1 MRALPEPA
9 PLTMTDTASST
20 PNPIP
25 PDALAAL
32 APADIQRQAALS
44 AQDAFARVFRLTVG
58 EGDAARIKGV
68 EALSKTLLDWAA
80 QAQDDEAS
88 ALRLALVIAGVDQWG
103 LAYSQAFGLA
113 AIPGLS
119 ELVGAVRNALDE
131 RAEARFQRHFEA
143 LDAAE
148 GNAIDFKIELRR
160 AIHLALWHAMIACE
174 SRAEADVVLSHL
186 GGMMVGLVRL
196 MPALGWRLVADSVAH
211 IQIRC
216 LAESLATDGVARDS
230 NEALFQALARELPA
244 DKRDLVMA
252 HAARSVIE
260 WQQAARQG
268 GDRVH

>member
-1 MRALPEPA
+1 M
-9 PLTMTDTASST
+9 S
-20 PNPIP
+20 
-25 PDALAAL
+25 
-32 APADIQRQAALS
+32 
-44 AQDAFARVFRLTVG
+44 
-58 EGDAARIKGV
+58 RI
-68 EALSKTLLDWAA
+68 LLDWARSA
-80 QAQDDEAS
+80 PDDEAA
-88 ALRLALVIAGVDQWG
+88 ALRLAMVMAGVDQWG
-103 LAYSQAFGLA
+103 VAYSGAFGLA

-119 ELVGAVRNALDE
+119 ELVGSVRTALDE
-131 RAEARFQRHFEA
+131 RAEARFQRFFET

-148 GNAIDFKIELRR
+148 GNVIDFKIDLRR

-174 SRAEADVVLSHL
+174 NRAEADMVLSHL
-186 GGMMVGLVRL
+186 GGMMVALVKL

-216 LAESLATDGVARDS
+216 LAESLATDGLARDS